1 MDALETHVSIVLL
14 EREVHCA
21 VEANVRSFDGVH
33 IVTGHL
39 ELVKVEVFGEHL
51 HLETIKKYFNINKLQ
66 ITPAKL

>member
-1 MDALETHVSIVLL
+1 MDALKTHVGVVLL

-21 VEANVRSFDGVH
+21 VEANIRSFDGVH

-51 HLETIKKYFNINKLQ
+51 HLETIKKYFIINKIQ
-66 ITPAKL
+66 IAPTKI